1 MVGKQFVKLYLK
13 NPTTMKRTGGVETVG
28 DCEFMPQCRKNLTT
42 VTFTV
47 LTLLFF
53 EMHAHNT

>member
-1 MVGKQFVKLYLK
+1 
-13 NPTTMKRTGGVETVG
+13 MKRTGGVETVG